1 MPLDDFLA
9 HGQANSGAWILV
21 ATMEAFED
29 LEDLLMVL
37 RCDANAIVPN

>member
-1 MPLDDFLA
+1 MPLDNFLA
-9 HGQANSGAWILV
+9 HRQTDSGAWIRV